1 MSKIITQ
8 ERLKE
13 LLTYN
18 EKEGKFYWKV
28 SPSNNIKIGDE
39 AGS

>member
-8 ERLKE
+8 ARLKE

-18 EKEGKFYWKV
+18 EKKESFIGKYHLQ
-28 SPSNNIKIGDE
+28 II
-39 AGS
+39 